1 MNTALESNQLKRIP
15 ILIRR
20 VGRSICG
27 PKGQSGL
34 TLIEV
39 IVAMAILGFIGVGFM
54 GALGTGFRSQTIKEE
69 QVIGHNLVRAALEE
83 IRSQDYLDSASPS
96 PYTLTTPLPAG
107 YSIGVVTE
115 DFCWPEV
122 CTPDGNLQ
130 KNTAT
135 VSHNGDELISI
146 EDLKS
151 RR

>member
-1 MNTALESNQLKRIP
+1 MMRMARLFSEDQR
-15 ILIRR
+15 
-20 VGRSICG
+20 GF
-27 PKGQSGL
+27 

-39 IVAMAILGFIGVGFM
+39 IVALAILGFIGVGFM
-54 GALGTGFRSQTIKEE
+54 TALSTGFRSEGIKEE

-83 IRSQDYLDSASPS
+83 VRSLPYQAS
-96 PYTLTTPLPAG
+96 YAVATPTASG
-107 YSIGVVTE
+107 YSVSVVTV

-135 VSHNGDELISI
+135 VSRDGDTVVTV
-146 EDLKS
+146 EDLKA